1 MSVAGVISIHV
12 KGEVDPYESSPHS
25 SRVILVL
32 PESVQCVREETGF
45 ALSVQGA
52 VHHFNRAGAYVPV
65 EESTAQMAARGVG
78 VLMQSVRP
86 L

>member
-1 MSVAGVISIHV
+1 MSVPGVISIHV
-12 KGEVDPYESSPHS
+12 NGEVDPYESSPHS

-32 PESVQCVREETGF
+32 PASVQCVRTETGF
-45 ALSVQGA
+45 ALSVQGE
-52 VHHFNRAGAYVPV
+52 VHHFNHDGSYVT

-78 VLMQSVRP
+78 VEMQKVKS